1 MNSSALLNKG
11 EIKRL
16 IEERNLITGYIEL
29 ETQLQP
35 AGFDLS
41 IAEVY
46 EYLDAGSV
54 DFTNAERRLP
64 RTRLLEPDGEGW
76 YRLPRGCYLIVYNEA
91 VKIPLDIVAIARPR
105 STLLRCGASIGTAV
119 WDPGYEGRSS
129 SLLMVHNPHGIR
141 LKRNARVAQLL
152 FFRINRVE
160 EGYRG
165 AYQGERLRE

>member
-1 MNSSALLNKG
+1 MRGSALLNRG
-11 EIKRL
+11 EIKKL
-16 IEERNLITGYIEL
+16 VEEEGLITGYIDL

-41 IAEVY
+41 LAEVH

-54 DFTNAERRLP
+54 DFSNAERRLP
-64 RTRLLEPDGEGW
+64 RTRPLQPDGEGW

-91 VKIPLDIVAIARPR
+91 VRIPLDLVAIARSR
-105 STLLRCGASIGTAV
+105 STILRCGASIGTAV

-129 SLLMVHNPHGIR
+129 SLLVVHNPRGIR
-141 LKRNARVAQLL
+141 LRRNARVTQLL
-152 FFRINRVE
+152 FLRVRGVE

-165 AYQGERLRE
+165 AYQRERLEG